1 MRHKQRGVALIT
13 AVLMVALATLLAVE
27 IGFKA
32 YLNQRRALTVFAL
45 DQGYEVALGAEAI
58 AADTLMNS
66 DAKRTDFSQRWA
78 TPITNL
84 PIDGGGASGDISGTI
99 EDMAGRFNLNLLAEP
114 ANPNDPAQKKKQ
126 QETIEQFKRILDMAQ
141 LEPEWADKIVDWID
155 ADTDASGASGAEDDL
170 YTSQTPPYHTANRRI
185 TRVSEILALPE
196 FGYERYRKLEPL
208 VSALPSD
215 AVINVCTAPGIVL
228 DSFSATQR
236 QYSRDADW
244 LLKQRT
250 SGCFPEKRV
259 LLTALSAEEQAR
271 VNDLTGETSSYFR
284 ATVVVTIGSNQ
295 FTLYSLLKREAVGV
309 RPITRSFGT
318 T

>member
-1 MRHKQRGVALIT
+1 
-13 AVLMVALATLLAVE
+13 MVALATLLAVE

-45 DQGYEVALGAEAI
+45 DQGLEVALGAEAM
-58 AADTLMNS
+58 AADILMNS
-66 DAKRTDFSQRWA
+66 DAKRTDFSQKWA
-78 TPITNL
+78 TPITSL
-84 PIDGGGASGDISGTI
+84 PIDGGGASGEISGNL

-114 ANPNDPAQKKKQ
+114 VNANDPVQKKHQ
-126 QETIEQFKRILDMAQ
+126 QDTIEQFKRILDMAQ

-155 ADTDASGASGAEDDL
+155 ADTNASGASGAEDDF

-185 TRVSEILALPE
+185 TRVSEILALPD
-196 FGYERYRKLEPL
+196 FGYERYKKLEPL

-244 LLKQRT
+244 LLKQRAN
-250 SGCFPEKRV
+250 GCFPEKRV
-259 LLTALSAEEQAR
+259 LLTALAAEEQAR
-271 VNDLTGETSSYFR
+271 VNEFAGETSSYFR